1 MKKTINIMY
10 VGIVAAMFSYFL
22 CGCTDFPDEFGS
34 EATATVVEAVGKR
47 TLAEDGLS
55 YSTVFDV
62 ELKLGY
68 FTDEIESITFMD
80 LDVTELFD
88 LKKGG
93 KASIRID
100 RMAFQKT
107 SSWDVH
113 GYATLRIKGHSIDWG
128 TSVYYN
134 KALEA
139 SFIEIYTGDATD
151 IEAASATVAFTV
163 DYKNKQHRVGTFGIE
178 YADNSN
184 FDNWKRVS
192 VDENSQTSFNCVIS
206 QLTPGS
212 VIYYRAYHEFPNGFR
227 YGQTKQLK
235 TPESTAKMKDVVE
248 DVYPNSATI
257 RGVLELGNTSGA
269 IHASAS
275 SAIVLSWGTDSSKLK
290 YSKRWNISNTSSTEV
305 PFSINT
311 GQESWWSADQKIYYQ
326 LKYQIGE
333 NCYYASEVE
342 SFIVD
347 WSVDLG
353 LSVRW
358 SRVNYGGNDECGGT
372 REDFGYSGSWTYPTS
387 WNRWGKN
394 WRIPTLTEMKELLEN
409 CIITEEHYH
418 GPYSNGSGHRFTSKI
433 NGNSIFLRKV
443 TDGYWTS
450 EYVPNEDDKY
460 YSYTGTSYYLDTYW
474 EDVPT
479 IKTDKGLHDN
489 RYIRP
494 VKNTNAA
501 Q

>member
-275 SAIVLSWGTDSSKLK
+275 SAIVLSWGADSSNLK
-290 YSKRWNISNTSSTEV
+290 YSKRWNISNTSSVEV

-326 LKYQIGE
+326 LKYLIGE

-342 SFIVD
+342 NFIVD

-358 SRVNYGGNDECGGT
+358 SRVNYGGYDESYLGSSVK
-372 REDFGYSGSWTYPTS
+372 FGYWGDWTYPAD
-387 WNRWGKN
+387 WNKWGTN
-394 WRIPTLTEMKELLEN
+394 WRIPTLAEMKELLDN
-409 CIITEEHYH
+409 CIITED
-418 GPYSNGSGHRFTSKI
+418 GSGHRFTSKI
-433 NGNSIFLRKV
+433 NGNSIFLREN
-443 TDGYWTS
+443 DYWTS
-450 EYVPNEDDKY
+450 EYVPSEDDTY
-460 YSYTGTSYYLDTYW
+460 RYFYGTSYYLETLR

-479 IKTDKGLHDN
+479 IKTEEGLDDS
-489 RYIRP
+489 RLIRP
-494 VKNTNAA
+494 VRINNAA

>member
-10 VGIVAAMFSYFL
+10 ACIATVMSSYFL

-34 EATATVVEAVGKR
+34 EATATIVEDVGKR
-47 TLAEDGLS
+47 TLAEDGLG

-62 ELKLGY
+62 DLKLGY
-68 FTDEIESITFMD
+68 FTDEIESITLMD
-80 LDVTELFD
+80 VDITDYFD

-100 RMAFQKT
+100 GMAFQKT
-107 SSWDVH
+107 NSWDIH

-128 TSVYYN
+128 TSVQYN

-139 SFIEIYTGDATD
+139 SFIEIYTGDAAN
-151 IEAASATVAFTV
+151 IEAASATVALTV
-163 DYKNKQHRVGTFGIE
+163 DYKNKQQLVVTLGIE
-178 YADNSN
+178 YADNPSFN
-184 FDNWKRVS
+184 NSKRVS
-192 VDENSQTSFNCVIS
+192 VDEYSQTSFNCVIS
-206 QLTPGS
+206 QLTPG
-212 VIYYRAYHEFPNGFR
+212 VVYYYRAYHDFPNGIR

-235 TPESTAKMKDVVE
+235 TPESTAKIKDVVE

-275 SAIVLSWGTDSSKLK
+275 SAVELSWGTDSSKLK
-290 YSKRWNISNTSSTEV
+290 YSKRWNVSNTSSVEV
-305 PFSINT
+305 LFSIDT
-311 GQESWWSADQKIYYQ
+311 GWQNQWKADQKIYYQ
-326 LKYQIGE
+326 LKYLIGE

-358 SRVNYGGNDECGGT
+358 SRVNYEGNDEDDMGLG
-372 REDFGYSGSWTYPTS
+372 ENFGYYYEEWIYPTD
-387 WNRWGKN
+387 WNGWGKN
-394 WRIPTLTEMKELLEN
+394 WRIPTLAEMKELLDN
-409 CIITEEHYH
+409 CIITEENNG
-418 GPYSNGSGHRFTSKI
+418 GPGYRFTSKI
-433 NGNSIFLRKV
+433 NGNSIFLCESGYY
-443 TDGYWTS
+443 GYWTS
-450 EYVPNEDDKY
+450 EYVPNENDTY
-460 YSYTGTSYYLDTYW
+460 YSYTGTSYYLDTWKY
-474 EDVPT
+474 DVPT
-479 IKTDKGLHDN
+479 IETREGLRD
-489 RYIRP
+489 YMLIRP
-494 VKNTNAA
+494 VRNNNAA